1 MSIQSCLV
9 YIHRPVIAKP
19 VGASSMPHNL
29 LTIPAE
35 LQLLILDFALEDD
48 FNLPTSVYDEAPERH
63 YAFEPI
69 PTLGTISRNLSQVH
83 ASWSHHIQQRIKA
96 QLHTAATA
104 YGPGWEKTTVPDFS
118 CGQVCPC
125 GKGKMMTSRVVLN
138 EYFECVECNVKRR
151 MIMELQQLVGELE
164 GTLKPRMW
172 NRVEQRNERYRW
184 YCEECTKKGAHK
196 SIISKRYDRRRGRR
210 M

>member
-1 MSIQSCLV
+1 
-9 YIHRPVIAKP
+9 
-19 VGASSMPHNL
+19 
-29 LTIPAE
+29 
-35 LQLLILDFALEDD
+35 
-48 FNLPTSVYDEAPERH
+48 
-63 YAFEPI
+63 
-69 PTLGTISRNLSQVH
+69 
-83 ASWSHHIQQRIKA
+83 
-96 QLHTAATA
+96 
-104 YGPGWEKTTVPDFS
+104 
-118 CGQVCPC
+118 
-125 GKGKMMTSRVVLN
+125 MMTSRVVLN